1 MKEFIVVTT
10 HNVSLVKAA
19 SAKEVLAASDVLR
32 AIPYK
37 KRVRRIHDIDLAHI
51 ASDLAIMLRSGID
64 LSTALN
70 SIIESKED
78 DVAVAM
84 FHVKHYVEKGMDVA
98 DAFAQVGAF
107 PEQFVKAVK
116 VGSERGKLQE
126 VFQHLGTYYSAKG
139 DVRNKIAIAT
149 VMPDATLV
157 ITAVVFIFMLH
168 FLFPK
173 LKEFARD
180 MGVRHFG
187 MFTSS
192 FIWMYNNIII
202 VGIIVFVLLALY
214 FRYKNAVL
222 MVIPRVGKTYKSLL
236 DHLDSYAV
244 SSISGL
250 VLSTGMEVTE
260 ALKYSLESIE
270 NKKVKKA
277 LKEAITEIERGSSIS
292 RAFAKKDIPSALRS
306 VVVIGERSGNMAE
319 MFNQLSDSLKES
331 ITNDIKEIENKMP
344 IAMTLAIGPVVFAV
358 LFSFYYPYLSI
369 MTKIT
374 EMIRK

>member
-1 MKEFIVVTT
+1 
-10 HNVSLVKAA
+10 
-19 SAKEVLAASDVLR
+19 
-32 AIPYK
+32 
-37 KRVRRIHDIDLAHI
+37 
-51 ASDLAIMLRSGID
+51 
-64 LSTALN
+64 
-70 SIIESKED
+70 
-78 DVAVAM
+78 
-84 FHVKHYVEKGMDVA
+84 
-98 DAFAQVGAF
+98 
-107 PEQFVKAVK
+107 
-116 VGSERGKLQE
+116 
-126 VFQHLGTYYSAKG
+126 
-139 DVRNKIAIAT
+139 
-149 VMPDATLV
+149 MPDATLV